1 MVIGS
6 KIKAKISHI
15 DPNLKLNKAKLC
27 HLSIQVNLDGFSFAI
42 LNLEEQKY
50 IALEHFDIQN
60 KISYSDLAEQIDLIV
75 NKKELLQ
82 QNFVST
88 SVSIGHTI
96 NTLTPN
102 VLYEEEN
109 GKEILAFN
117 HLLSQNETETR
128 DWIQAIQAF
137 NSYFIPE
144 ELKRCLNKHFK
155 NILWKHDSS
164 ILIESLIHQFKLQ
177 EGVRVYISIQNKSF
191 DITILESKH
200 LKFFNSFSYKTA
212 EDLIYYL
219 LFTYEQ
225 LQLNPDKTPL
235 IISGEIEKDSE
246 VYKLLYRYIRNIS
259 FTKRNPNY
267 NYSFVFDQ
275 TKEHFYY
282 KLLNQ
287 HLCVS

>member
-1 MVIGS
+1 M
-6 KIKAKISHI
+6 
-15 DPNLKLNKAKLC
+15 
-27 HLSIQVNLDGFSFAI
+27 DGFSFAI
-42 LNLEEQKY
+42 LNLFEQKY
-50 IALEHFDIQN
+50 IALEHYDIKN
-60 KISYSDLAEQIDLIV
+60 NSSYTNLAEQIDLIV
-75 NKKELLQ
+75 SKQELLQ

-88 SVSIGHTI
+88 SVSIAHKF
-96 NTLTPN
+96 NTLTPKA
-102 VLYEEEN
+102 LYKEEN

-117 HLLSQNETETR
+117 HVLLKNERERR
-128 DWIQAIQAF
+128 DWIQAIKAY

-144 ELKRCLNKHFK
+144 ELERCFNKHFK

-164 ILIESLIHQFKLQ
+164 ILIESLIHQFKLN
-177 EGVRVYISIQNKSF
+177 ESERVYISVQNKSF
-191 DITILESKH
+191 EITILENKH
-200 LKFFNSFSYKTA
+200 LKFFNSFSYKSA

-225 LQLNPDKTPL
+225 LNLNPDKIPL
-235 IISGEIEKDSE
+235 IISGEIEEDSE
-246 VYKLLYRYIRNIS
+246 VYKLLYKYIRHIS

>member
-1 MVIGS
+1 M
-6 KIKAKISHI
+6 
-15 DPNLKLNKAKLC
+15 
-27 HLSIQVNLDGFSFAI
+27 DGFSFAI
-42 LNLEEQKY
+42 LNIQEQKY
-50 IALEHFDIQN
+50 IALEHYDIKN
-60 KISYSDLAEQIDLIV
+60 SASYNNLAEQIDLIID
-75 NKKELLQ
+75 KQELLQ
-82 QNFVST
+82 QNFVSISVGIAHT
-88 SVSIGHTI
+88 S
-96 NTLTPN
+96 NTLTPEA
-102 VLYEEEN
+102 LYEDEN

-117 HLLSQNETETR
+117 HVLLQNETETR
-128 DWIQAIQAF
+128 DWIASIKAF

-144 ELKRCLNKHFK
+144 ELERCFKKHF
-155 NILWKHDSS
+155 NHILWKHDSS

-177 EGVRVYISIQNKSF
+177 EGERVYISIQNKSF
-191 DITILESKH
+191 EITVLESKH

-225 LQLNPDKTPL
+225 LNLNPNQTPL
-235 IISGEIEKDSE
+235 IISGEIEEDSE
-246 VYKLLYRYIRNIS
+246 VYKLLYRYVRNIS

-267 NYSFVFDQ
+267 KYSFVFDQ